1 LKTKIAFESK
11 QTEEVMAE
19 KKAEFVVTDRRRFG
33 TEGEPRPDAQV
44 AEEDKPAAPPKSNQA
59 GPAPT
64 NASAPAKP
72 PVAAPPAQ
80 QAGQAGQS
88 IAGEAAPEH
97 EEEMAAPPT
106 AEEQREQDEAYKAS
120 GKKIDDMIAAAGK
133 SPQGGPMEM
142 NFERVIESFYM
153 SALIQMGAIRQDNEP
168 HRVDIIGARQTIDSL
183 TVMQEKTKG
192 NLTDR
197 EKTLLQNVLFELRMA
212 FIEITNA
219 VAASATKPGAM
230 PPGTMPP
237 GAVPPGDKK

>member
-1 LKTKIAFESK
+1 
-11 QTEEVMAE
+11 MAE

-44 AEEDKPAAPPKSNQA
+44 AEEDKAAAPPK
-59 GPAPT
+59 
-64 NASAPAKP
+64 ASQTVPAPAKP
-72 PVAAPPAQ
+72 PAAAPPAQ
-80 QAGQAGQS
+80 QASQS
-88 IAGEAAPEH
+88 IAGDASAASGQ

-133 SPQGGPMEM
+133 APQSGPLEM
-142 NFERVIESFYM
+142 NFERVVESFYM

-168 HRVDIIGARQTIDSL
+168 PRVDIIGARQTIDSL
-183 TVMQEKTKG
+183 TILQEKTKG

-219 VAASATKPGAM
+219 VASSATRPGAVPPGAM
-230 PPGTMPP
+230 PPGGVSPL
-237 GAVPPGDKK
+237 DKK

>member
-1 LKTKIAFESK
+1 
-11 QTEEVMAE
+11 MAE

-44 AEEDKPAAPPKSNQA
+44 AEEEKPATPPAAQAP
-59 GPAPT
+59 
-64 NASAPAKP
+64 
-72 PVAAPPAQ
+72 APPAK
-80 QAGQAGQS
+80 APVPPQS
-88 IAGEAAPEH
+88 APPSQGAQTQVQPGSPETEQ
-97 EEEMAAPPT
+97 EEEMAPPPT
-106 AEEQREQDEAYKAS
+106 AEEQHQQSEAYKES

-133 SPQGGPMEM
+133 APQGGPLEM

-168 HRVDIIGARQTIDSL
+168 PRVDIIGARQTIDSL
-183 TVMQEKTKG
+183 AVLQEKTKG

-219 VAASATKPGAM
+219 VATSATKPGAV
-230 PPGTMPP
+230 PP
-237 GAVPPGDKK
+237 GAMPPLDKK

>member
-1 LKTKIAFESK
+1 
-11 QTEEVMAE
+11 MAE

-44 AEEDKPAAPPKSNQA
+44 AEEEKPAAPPKVNQA
-59 GPAPT
+59 GQAAANT
-64 NASAPAKP
+64 SAPAKA

-80 QAGQAGQS
+80 HAGQAGYS
-88 IAGEAAPEH
+88 IAGEASVAPEH

-120 GKKIDDMIAAAGK
+120 GKKIDEMISAAGK
-133 SPQGGPMEM
+133 AQGGPLEM
-142 NFERVIESFYM
+142 TFERVIESFYM

-168 HRVDIIGARQTIDSL
+168 PRVDIIGARQTIDSL
-183 TVMQEKTKG
+183 NILQEKTKG

-219 VAASATKPGAM
+219 VAASATRPGAV
-230 PPGTMPP
+230 PPGAMPP

>member
-1 LKTKIAFESK
+1 
-11 QTEEVMAE
+11 MAE
-19 KKAEFVVTDRRRFG
+19 KKSEFVVTDRRRFG

-44 AEEDKPAAPPKSNQA
+44 VEEDKPAAPKANQA
-59 GPAPT
+59 GAGPANT
-64 NASAPAKP
+64 SAAAKP
-72 PVAAPPAQ
+72 PAAPPHAHQ
-80 QAGQAGQS
+80 PQG
-88 IAGEAAPEH
+88 GEASAAPEQ

-133 SPQGGPMEM
+133 APQSGPLEM

-168 HRVDIIGARQTIDSL
+168 PRVDIIGARQTIDSL
-183 TVMQEKTKG
+183 TILQEKTKG

-230 PPGTMPP
+230 PPG
-237 GAVPPGDKK
+237 AVPPGDKK

>member
-1 LKTKIAFESK
+1 
-11 QTEEVMAE
+11 MAE

-44 AEEDKPAAPPKSNQA
+44 AEEEKPAAPPKVNQA
-59 GPAPT
+59 GHAPANT
-64 NASAPAKP
+64 SAPVKP

-80 QAGQAGQS
+80 QAGHAGHS
-88 IAGEAAPEH
+88 IAGEASAAPEQ

-120 GKKIDDMIAAAGK
+120 GKKIDEMISAAGK
-133 SPQGGPMEM
+133 AQGGPMEM
-142 NFERVIESFYM
+142 TFERVIESFYM

-168 HRVDIIGARQTIDSL
+168 PRVDIIGARQTIDSL
-183 TVMQEKTKG
+183 NVLQEKTKG

-219 VAASATKPGAM
+219 VAASATRPGAVPPGAM
-230 PPGTMPP
+230 PPG
-237 GAVPPGDKK
+237 GAPPGDKK

>member
-1 LKTKIAFESK
+1 
-11 QTEEVMAE
+11 MAE

-44 AEEDKPAAPPKSNQA
+44 AEEEKPAAPPTVNQT
-59 GPAPT
+59 GPAPANT
-64 NASAPAKP
+64 SAPAKP
-72 PVAAPPAQ
+72 PAAAPPAQ
-80 QAGQAGQS
+80 QVGQS
-88 IAGEAAPEH
+88 IADEASAAPEH

-120 GKKIDDMIAAAGK
+120 GKKIDEMISAAGK
-133 SPQGGPMEM
+133 APQSGPMEM
-142 NFERVIESFYM
+142 NFERVVESFYM

-168 HRVDIIGARQTIDSL
+168 PRVDIIGARQTIDSL
-183 TVMQEKTKG
+183 TILQEKTKG

-230 PPGTMPP
+230 PPG
-237 GAVPPGDKK
+237 AAPPGDKK